1 MKTSFS
7 AAFKI
12 FPLFAVNHGDIAS
25 SIDLNV
31 AYRILFAC
39 LYLCLFIFRF
49 CPLILSSPFHLPH
62 LPLYLSLLFP
72 KADCAGNI
80 I

>member
-1 MKTSFS
+1 MKIYFS
-7 AAFKI
+7 TASKI
-12 FPLFAVNHGDIAS
+12 FPFENFDDIAS
-25 SIDLNV
+25 LTDLTV

-49 CPLILSSPFHLPH
+49 CPLILFSLSLS
-62 LPLYLSLLFP
+62 LSLLFP